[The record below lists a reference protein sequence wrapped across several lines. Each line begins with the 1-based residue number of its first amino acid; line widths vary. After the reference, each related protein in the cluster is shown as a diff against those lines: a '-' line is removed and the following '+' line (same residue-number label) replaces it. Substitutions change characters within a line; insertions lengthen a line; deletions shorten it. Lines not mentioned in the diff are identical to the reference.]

1 MSPGCMFHKALE
13 EEHVPEIDSLLNFA
27 LVSRRDG
34 CTEAL
39 SKVCENTTKGSTHLC
54 NFTWKLQFHHG
65 INHSHNRCLEQSQQE
80 KKADGEAGNWHQAS
94 KAQPKA
100 CWNKSS
106 IAKDSRALNVLRM
119 CLWLPIQNPDF
130 GKGKKGEILPIQN
143 LDCRIEPR
151 WRWHWCCFCCCADAL
166 CPPED
171 WPFLESK
178 KIEDQ

>member
-39 SKVCENTTKGSTHLC
+39 SKVCENTTKGRTHLC

-65 INHSHNRCLEQSQQE
+65 INHSHTGAS
-80 KKADGEAGNWHQAS
+80 S
-94 KAQPKA
+94 KA
-100 CWNKSS
+100 NKKRRQMEKLETHIKPLKHNLKLHRERLKSTERVWECVS
-106 IAKDSRALNVLRM
+106 GCLSRILILE
-119 CLWLPIQNPDF
+119 
-130 GKGKKGEILPIQN
+130 KGKKGEILPIQN

-178 KIEDQ
+178 KIEEQ

>member
-39 SKVCENTTKGSTHLC
+39 SKVCENTTKGRTHLC
-54 NFTWKLQFHHG
+54 KFTWKLQFHHG

-80 KKADGEAGNWHQAS
+80 KKADGEARNSHQAS

-100 CWNKSS
+100 PSRKTQEHWTCWECVSGCL
-106 IAKDSRALNVLRM
+106 SRILILVKGR
-119 CLWLPIQNPDF
+119 
-130 GKGKKGEILPIQN
+130 KGKSYRFRILIAELN
-143 LDCRIEPR
+143 LVG
-151 WRWHWCCFCCCADAL
+151 AGTDAASAAAL
-166 CPPED
+166 MRSVHPKTD
-171 WPFLESK
+171 RFLRARK
-178 KIEDQ
+178 